1 MVDVYASNYEPN
13 DPPHARRTRADYQ
26 AGLARLGSRDESFEA
41 GPRRLGAA
49 WPQPQNSTKDALTH
63 TLLSQQMVRTITA
76 FGPSVLALVYAF
88 PTMST
93 RPCQRRGTRPR
104 GLLGPTGAV
113 LPVVTFSPTINS
125 LSRVDFA
132 LGATNSAR

>member
-1 MVDVYASNYEPN
+1 MII
-13 DPPHARRTRADYQ
+13 
-26 AGLARLGSRDESFEA
+26 
-41 GPRRLGAA
+41 
-49 WPQPQNSTKDALTH
+49 
-63 TLLSQQMVRTITA
+63 TLLTKGQWRGVTECDLE
-76 FGPSVLALVYAF
+76 PLVYAF

-104 GLLGPTGAV
+104 GLLGPSGAV
-113 LPVVTFSPTINS
+113 LPAVTFSLTINS

>member
-1 MVDVYASNYEPN
+1 M
-13 DPPHARRTRADYQ
+13 
-26 AGLARLGSRDESFEA
+26 
-41 GPRRLGAA
+41 
-49 WPQPQNSTKDALTH
+49 
-63 TLLSQQMVRTITA
+63 
-76 FGPSVLALVYAF
+76 VLADGAHRVSILIGLEPVILKTKLIINETVTFYPLTLVDAQS
-88 PTMST
+88 TMST

-104 GLLGPTGAV
+104 GLLGPSGAV

>member
-1 MVDVYASNYEPN
+1 MRMGLRGMKTIDRQYDTSYRETEEPGKKMKAIEGN
-13 DPPHARRTRADYQ
+13 MIQ
-26 AGLARLGSRDESFEA
+26 AMARLKNSAKKVHRQGSNLEPPVQKS
-41 GPRRLGAA
+41 
-49 WPQPQNSTKDALTH
+49 LT
-63 TLLSQQMVRTITA
+63 
-76 FGPSVLALVYAF
+76 LVYAF

-104 GLLGPTGAV
+104 GLLGPSGAV
-113 LPVVTFSPTINS
+113 LPAVTFSPTINS